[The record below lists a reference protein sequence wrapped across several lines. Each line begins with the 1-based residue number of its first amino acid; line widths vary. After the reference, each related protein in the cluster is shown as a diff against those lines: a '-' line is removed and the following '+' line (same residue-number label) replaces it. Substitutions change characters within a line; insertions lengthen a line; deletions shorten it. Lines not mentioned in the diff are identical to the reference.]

1 MVQKLCEVVTERCE
15 LGDVRQRCQVLE
27 QMLYQ
32 WRRRAQQL
40 QKQVID
46 LLTALSHV

>member
-1 MVQKLCEVVTERCE
+1 
-15 LGDVRQRCQVLE
+15 
-27 QMLYQ
+27 MLYQ